1 MCLRLSASFN
11 EWLVIFGNAHILGEV
26 EAMTPR
32 PGHEKQVGLQS
43 TVPAEVRDWNHH
55 PRPSSKDLQASKC
68 AW

>member
-43 TVPAEVRDWNHH
+43 TVPAEVRD
-55 PRPSSKDLQASKC
+55 
-68 AW
+68 